1 MRVFIV
7 FAYVGFIMFGSAAY
21 CRTIVVDN
29 QASNASDENNGSKYL
44 PLKTIQ
50 AGANRAVA
58 GDTILVKGGIY
69 REEVLPP
76 RSGTSGEKPIVYLAA
91 PGEDVSVRA
100 SEQITTW
107 VKQEGHVWMLE
118 LDNSFFGDFNPYR
131 RKVSGSWLYYS
142 NNDHLGDVYL
152 NGGAFYEKQTLQEVQ
167 TTTNTW
173 HTTVDEETTTIWAN
187 FGSSNPNKELAEIH
201 VRECVIFPELEGL
214 KYIIIDGFDIR
225 HSASNWAPP
234 DAFQKGA
241 VGPNFGYGW
250 IIQNCTIT
258 DAKNVGIC
266 IGATEDHHWDDRKLP
281 DINTFGHHI
290 IRNNTIRRCGQA
302 GIVGAYGCVRS
313 IIEGNF
319 IEDIAYRKQYGGAE
333 IGGIKLHFPIDVI
346 IRNNHIRGIRT
357 KQGGPGGIWL
367 DWGSQNVQVTGNIIY
382 DCDAHP
388 LKLEVNHGPI
398 IVDNNIFIGSA
409 IMCWGDGT
417 IFIHNLFSNTFVT
430 YRKDDR
436 KVPWYKTHSSVE
448 AGRSRIH
455 HRDDR
460 WINNLFI
467 GGGGLNTVPVE
478 RPGYVID
485 HNVYLEGAF
494 RHMKQDTASMVQQA
508 PSDIRLETEE
518 NGATLSF
525 NLDKSIFDSTYP
537 KITAE
542 LIGELPVT
550 KMLIQTPAGEPLD
563 ITTDYFGNPIK
574 ASRVLPGPFQNISI
588 GTNTFRLWPK
598 NEHPD

>member
-1 MRVFIV
+1 
-7 FAYVGFIMFGSAAY
+7 MFGSAAY

-29 QASNASDENNGSKYL
+29 QASNASDENKGSKYL

-76 RSGTSGEKPIVYLAA
+76 RSGTSGEKPIMYLAA
-91 PGEDVSVRA
+91 PGEDVSIRA

-290 IRNNTIRRCGQA
+290 VRNNTIRRCGQA

>member
-7 FAYVGFIMFGSAAY
+7 FAYMVFMMFGSTAY
-21 CRTIVVDN
+21 CQTIVVDN
-29 QASNASDENNGSKYL
+29 QASNASDENDGSTYL

-50 AGANRAVA
+50 AGALMARA
-58 GDTILVKGGIY
+58 GDTILVRAGIY

-76 RSGTSGEKPIVYLAA
+76 RSGTSREKPIVYLAA
-91 PGEDVSVRA
+91 PGEDVSIRA

-107 VKQEGHVWMLE
+107 VKQEGNVWMLE
-118 LDNSFFGDFNPYR
+118 LDNSFFGDFNPYK
-131 RKVSGSWLYYS
+131 RKVSGSWLYYGKL
-142 NNDHLGDVYL
+142 NHLGDVYL
-152 NGGAFYEKQTLQEVQ
+152 DGEAFFEKQTLEEIQ
-167 TTTNTW
+167 TTTKTW
-173 HTTVDEETTTIWAN
+173 YTTVDEGKTRIWAN

-266 IGATEDHHWDDRKLP
+266 IGATKDHHWDDSNLP

-290 IRNNTIRRCGQA
+290 VRNNTIRRCGQA

-367 DWGSQNVQVTGNIIY
+367 DWGSQNVRITGNIIY
-382 DCDAHP
+382 DCDSHP

-398 IVDNNIFIGSA
+398 IVDNNIFVGSA
-409 IMCWGDGT
+409 IMCWTDGT
-417 IFIHNLFSNTFVT
+417 VFIHNLFCNAFVM
-430 YRKDDR
+430 YAKDDR
-436 KVPWYKTHSSVE
+436 SVPWYKPHSTVE
-448 AGRSRIH
+448 AGRSELR
-455 HRDDR
+455 HRDDQ

-467 GGGGLNTVPVE
+467 GGTGLITVPE
-478 RPGYVID
+478 KRPGYVID
-485 HNVYLEGAF
+485 HNVYLDGALSH
-494 RHMKQDTASMVQQA
+494 RIQDTARIVQRA
-508 PSDIRLETEE
+508 PSDIRFEAEE
-518 NGATLSF
+518 KGATLSF
-525 NLDKSIFDSTYP
+525 NLDKSIFDSSYP

-542 LIGELPVT
+542 LIGEFAVS
-550 KMLIQTPAGEPLD
+550 KMTIQTPAGEPLD
-563 ITTDYFGNPIK
+563 ITTDYYGNPIK
-574 ASRVLPGPFQNISI
+574 ASRVLPGPFQDISS
-588 GTNTFRLWPK
+588 GNNTF
-598 NEHPD
+598 NFNHD

>member
-7 FAYVGFIMFGSAAY
+7 FACVVFIMFGSTAY

-50 AGANRAVA
+50 AGAIMARA
-58 GDTILVKGGIY
+58 GDTILVKAGIY
-69 REEVLPP
+69 REEVLPL
-76 RSGTSGEKPIVYLAA
+76 RSGTSGEKPIMYLAA
-91 PGEDVSVRA
+91 PGEVVSIRA

-107 VKQEGHVWMLE
+107 VKQEGNLWMLE

-131 RKVSGSWLYYS
+131 RTVSGSWLYYS

-173 HTTVDEETTTIWAN
+173 HTTVDEETTRIWAN

-234 DAFQKGA
+234 NAFQKGA

-258 DAKNVGIC
+258 DVKNVGIC
-266 IGATEDHHWDDRKLP
+266 IGATEDHHWDDSKLP
-281 DINTFGHHI
+281 NINTFGHHI
-290 IRNNTIRRCGQA
+290 VRNNTIRRCGQA

-367 DWGSQNVQVTGNIIY
+367 DWGSQNVQITGNIIY

-398 IVDNNIFIGSA
+398 IVDNNIFVGSA

-417 IFIHNLFSNTFVT
+417 VFIHNLFCNTFVT

-436 KVPWYKTHSSVE
+436 KVPWYKPHSTVE

-494 RHMKQDTASMVQQA
+494 RHMKQDAASMVQQA

-525 NLDKSIFDSTYP
+525 NLDNPF
-537 KITAE
+537 
-542 LIGELPVT
+542 LIP
-550 KMLIQTPAGEPLD
+550 
-563 ITTDYFGNPIK
+563 PI
-574 ASRVLPGPFQNISI
+574 RRLRQN
-588 GTNTFRLWPK
+588 
-598 NEHPD
+598 